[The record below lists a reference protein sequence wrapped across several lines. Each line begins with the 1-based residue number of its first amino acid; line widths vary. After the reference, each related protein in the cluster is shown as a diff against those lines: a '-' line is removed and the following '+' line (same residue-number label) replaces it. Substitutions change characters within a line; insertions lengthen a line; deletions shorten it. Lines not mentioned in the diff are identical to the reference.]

1 MQYRIRRFG
10 IQSTAL
16 TVGIMYFILALLI
29 APLFYLA
36 SRSGPPDQALPGIA
50 FLLGPFIYA
59 VIGYVVTAIGCW
71 LYNLIA
77 GWSGGVS
84 LTLEPD
90 GAGADAAAP
99 LRV

>member
-1 MQYRIRRFG
+1 
-10 IQSTAL
+10 
-16 TVGIMYFILALLI
+16 MYFVLALLL

-36 SRSGPPDQALPGIA
+36 TRSAPPDEALPGIA
-50 FLLGPFIYA
+50 ILLGPFIYA

-90 GAGADAAAP
+90 GAAEDTAP
-99 LRV
+99 ALRV

>member
-10 IQSTAL
+10 IQSTSL
-16 TVGIMYFILALLI
+16 TVGVMYFFIALLFV
-29 APLFYLA
+29 PLFYVA
-36 SRSGPPDQALPGIA
+36 SRRGPPEDALPEIA
-50 FLLGPFIYA
+50 LLLGPFVYA

-84 LTLEPD
+84 FTLEQD
-90 GAGADAAAP
+90 GDAEVAAAP
-99 LRV
+99 RA

>member
-1 MQYRIRRFG
+1 VQYRIRRFG

-16 TVGIMYFILALLI
+16 TVGVLYFVLALLL

-36 SRSGPPDQALPGIA
+36 SRNAPAGEALPGIA
-50 FLLGPFIYA
+50 FVLGPFIYA
-59 VIGYVVTAIGCW
+59 VIGYVATAIGCW

-77 GWSGGVS
+77 GWSGGIS

-90 GAGADAAAP
+90 GGGADAAAS
-99 LRV
+99 RV

>member
-16 TVGIMYFILALLI
+16 TVGILYFIIALLL
-29 APLFYLA
+29 APIFYLA
-36 SRSGPPDQALPGIA
+36 SRSGPPDQVLPGIA
-50 FLLGPFIYA
+50 FVLGPFIYA
-59 VIGYVVTAIGCW
+59 VVGYVVTAIGCW

-90 GAGADAAAP
+90 GAGTDTAT